1 MSWEEHAAAPAECF
15 QGKALALPPGRAKP
29 CRLQGPA
36 CGPSVQPAGESR
48 HPLSYVSTRALTQRL
63 AATSHGCRSV
73 SDGMMD
79 FPALATC
86 G

>member
-1 MSWEEHAAAPAECF
+1 MSWEEHAAAPEECF

-29 CRLQGPA
+29 CCLPGPA
-36 CGPSVQPAGESR
+36 RGPSVQ
-48 HPLSYVSTRALTQRL
+48 HPLSYVSTRALTRRL
-63 AATSHGCRSV
+63 AATSHGRRSV

-79 FPALATC
+79 FLALATC